1 MQLSNKLAPYG
12 TGSGLQNWHFCQ
24 VQSHVRHTRTNINNP
39 AGSNSDT
46 APYSL
51 RISGQLSAPI
61 VNGGGHFE
69 NGRISNFEGLVTL
82 TLDRVILHT
91 VMHHS
96 STSTYM
102 PNVIEIKE
110 TSCGRTDGRTDA
122 FHDLNIQGQPCC
134 TEPVTHTTYI
144 DWVSSYYQRPVQT
157 QITSIP
163 HRFHSH
169 PAHSRGNPTTFSRP
183 SPRKSRDFLSIDQ
196 EHHDIAF

>member
-12 TGSGLQNWHFCQ
+12 TGSGLHNWHFCQ

-61 VNGGGHFE
+61 ANGGGHFE

-110 TSCGRTDGRTDA
+110 TSCGRTDGRISRPK
-122 FHDLNIQGQPCC
+122 NISL
-134 TEPVTHTTYI
+134 ESTTGTTLLY
-144 DWVSSYYQRPVQT
+144 W
-157 QITSIP
+157 TS
-163 HRFHSH
+163 HSH
-169 PAHSRGNPTTFSRP
+169 HIHRLSIILLSETCADTNYIHTPQISFTSRP
-183 SPRKSRDFLSIDQ
+183 FPR
-196 EHHDIAF
+196 